1 MVEEAAPAG
10 AEAFEVEDSEDLAAV
25 FDFPASPEDSD
36 DEGVEELS
44 EPSLFPVF
52 VPLAPR
58 LPFDA

>member
-10 AEAFEVEDSEDLAAV
+10 AEAFEVEESEDFAVV

-36 DEGVEELS
+36 DEEAEELS
-44 EPSLFPVF
+44 EPSLLPFF
-52 VPLAPR
+52 APLAPR